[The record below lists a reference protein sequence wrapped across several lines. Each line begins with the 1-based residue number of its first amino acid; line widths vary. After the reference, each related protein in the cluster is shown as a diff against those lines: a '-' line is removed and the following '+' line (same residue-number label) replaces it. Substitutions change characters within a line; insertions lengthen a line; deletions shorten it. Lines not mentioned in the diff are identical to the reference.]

1 MSAPQRIADM
11 AADLRRVLPRWKP
24 HKNATVFEPYVF
36 LKDENLY
43 IAPSA
48 RIDSFVKLECGQGM
62 LIGAFVHIAS
72 FCHLGI
78 GGGVLI
84 LEEGTSFA
92 SGSRIVTGSNVP
104 APGRSC
110 SAVAPGGVVETSFV
124 HVKRNAV
131 VFSNCVILPG
141 VTIGEG
147 AVIAAGAVVNRD
159 VPDGQIWGGIPARCL
174 KVVGEASIATSGLP
188 RSNDLW
194 LRSMA
199 EWYGWDK
206 EATG

>member
-11 AADLRRVLPRWKP
+11 AADLRRVLPPWQP

-48 RIDSFVKLECGQGM
+48 RIDSFVKLECGLGM
-62 LIGAFVHIAS
+62 LVGAFVHIAS

-92 SGSRIVTGSNVP
+92 SGSRIITGSNVP

-110 SAVAPGGVVETSFV
+110 SAVAPGGVIETSFV

-147 AVIAAGAVVNRD
+147 AVIAAGAVVNCD

-188 RSNDLW
+188 RTNDLW